1 MFALL
6 TLSGAHFSGASTP
19 DMIVT
24 ITVFGVA
31 DYESDVRF
39 SKFRMA
45 DPIWRSKFSKK
56 GKLMLNFG
64 FKGFWGRMITNLK
77 SDFQNSKWRIQHG
90 GQNFQK
96 RQFNAKFR
104 L

>member
-1 MFALL
+1 MCALTWERGGSHQLPRSGLTGMRWNVARCARSRFL

-24 ITVFGVA
+24 IWIFGVA
-31 DYESDVRF
+31 DYESEVRF
-39 SKFRMA
+39 IKIKMA

-56 GKLMLNFG
+56 
-64 FKGFWGRMITNLK
+64 
-77 SDFQNSKWRIQHG
+77 
-90 GQNFQK
+90 
-96 RQFNAKFR
+96 RQFNTKLR